1 MASII
6 HYFGIYKKFKLFT
19 RDADKYMATENAL
32 LTILVEKTNNDTLV
46 LPTLPAIALKVRR
59 AADDPNINLNAMAD
73 VIGQDPSLS
82 ARMIKISNSSYL
94 GRSVKVT
101 STQQAVTRIGLVQ
114 IKNIATALAMEQLFV
129 SKNTIVKQYMEKAWN
144 DTIDVVAYSL
154 AALATHVKLT
164 KNRQLS
170 LDSLMLAA
178 LMHNIG
184 VLPILTEAERHAEVF
199 ANPTFLEVAI
209 DKLSGEIGA
218 GIMQKWGFEPEFVN
232 VAQNWKDLSVQSN
245 EINYLDFVR
254 LGAALSGKLERHKEQ
269 IFNQAVEK
277 GIVDNLSEFLTDEF
291 DELRA
296 NAKQIFQ

>member
-1 MASII
+1 
-6 HYFGIYKKFKLFT
+6 
-19 RDADKYMATENAL
+19 MATENAL

-209 DKLSGEIGA
+209 DKLSSEIGA

-232 VAQNWKDLSVQSN
+232 VAQNWKDISVQSN
-245 EINYLDFVR
+245 AINYLDFVR
-254 LGAALSGKLERHKEQ
+254 LGAALSGKLESHKEQ
-269 IFNQAVEK
+269 IFNNAVEK